1 MYLKYLKTL
10 LAALVVSA
18 SIPALSQTVPEAT
31 AGGLPLS
38 VGVGYSNFYTDWST
52 DWSGRLQGPMLWAD
66 WNFYRAPSFLR
77 GFGIEVEGRDLN
89 YGGVGNLRQDTAEGG
104 AIYTWRH
111 YRNFHPY
118 GKFLAGIGSI
128 DFNVNI
134 PNYKHDSRTV
144 YASGGGVEYRA
155 CRNVWVR
162 GDYEYQFWTDF
173 FGYHALNPNGFTIG
187 ASYNFRRIGRH

>member
-18 SIPALSQTVPEAT
+18 SIPALSQTVREAT

-38 VGVGYSNFYTDWST
+38 VGVGYSNYYT

-66 WNFYRAPSFLR
+66 WNFYHAPSFLR

-89 YGGVGNLRQDTAEGG
+89 YGRTSSQLNLRQDTALGG

-118 GKFLAGIGSI
+118 GKYLAGIGSI
-128 DFNVNI
+128 DFRSSNPTYN
-134 PNYKHDSRTV
+134 HDSRAV
-144 YASGGGVEYRA
+144 YAPGGGVEYRA
-155 CRNVWVR
+155 WRNVWVR

-173 FGYHALNPNGFTIG
+173 FNHHALNPNGITIG
-187 ASYNFRRIGRH
+187 ASYDFRHIGGH